1 MNYKINDIAL
11 NSFGFIPGRSSNSN
25 LAISGCWDMPSR
37 IGKTHHDWK
46 DENGVE
52 PYLRADEMFFGGRD
66 ISLVGYVSDTDRP
79 KFIAAIQKIYDYIDT
94 LQDGLFTLSS
104 DLGSWEVQV
113 VDLTSVTYLT
123 NGWGN
128 VELKFR
134 QPVVD
139 LSGNLPAVK
148 SAGVGIDDY
157 SFADLGITKMLT
169 KEQAKRPN
177 LKQLDSTSYG
187 FEYIAP
193 VRRNMREFSIDF
205 FVDHPTY
212 DAFNSCIQ
220 NLMYLFSQPNAR
232 TLKLDDNMTREFFVK
247 DGFKI
252 TGVRKMVNRFVGFL
266 TIEIAE
272 IQMLENWNTLTDA
285 SGLILVD
292 QHGQPLAE
300 IGKRF

>member
-11 NSFGFIPGRSSNSN
+11 AEFGFIPGRSSNSN
-25 LAISGCWDMPSR
+25 LAISGSWDMPSR

-66 ISLVGYVSDTDRP
+66 ISIVGYVSDTDRP
-79 KFIAAIQKIYDYIDT
+79 KFIAAIQKIYDYVDT

-104 DLGSWEVQV
+104 DLGSWNVQIV
-113 VDLTSVTYLT
+113 ELTPVTYLT

-134 QPVVD
+134 EPVVD

-148 SAGVGIDDY
+148 SGGVGIDDY

-177 LKQLDSTSYG
+177 IKQMDSTSYG

-212 DAFNSCIQ
+212 EAFNSCIQ

-232 TLKLDDNMTREFFVK
+232 TLKLDDNTTREFFVK

-252 TGVRKMVNRFVGFL
+252 TGVRKMGSRFVGFL